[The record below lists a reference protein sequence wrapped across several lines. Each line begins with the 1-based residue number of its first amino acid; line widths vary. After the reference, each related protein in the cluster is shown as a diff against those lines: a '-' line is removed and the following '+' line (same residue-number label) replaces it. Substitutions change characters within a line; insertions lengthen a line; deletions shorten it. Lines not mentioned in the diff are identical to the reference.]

1 MVSCSFVIA
10 GFSEVSV
17 VQKVY
22 DLLKSLLISAS
33 LCRESGSFDG
43 AGSSEDL

>member
-1 MVSCSFVIA
+1 VIA
-10 GFSEVSV
+10 GFSDFSV
-17 VQKVY
+17 IQKVY